1 MSKDT
6 SPFVAHYASPST
18 NMWYDVPKQRLAAPY
33 EKPPPIFPWEKNQ
46 EQPSR
51 IFPEDHIPEQKMD
64 LAPLSIPPS
73 DSEVSADE
81 GRDIPS
87 GTSTF
92 EDSSEAETDIPGTP
106 SSIQRSDAATPTTP
120 TIRVTTSDPWTFYM
134 HANAWD
140 DIPEIERYV
149 GSMQKHRRARSLKTT
164 GPIPVPGRDHAEHP
178 EEGEEGRRRVARL
191 TDFPSSDERPSL
203 PVTPAPV
210 HRPQPVSDGNTAAA
224 EDPQL
229 LPAAEGVPEQTQWV
243 CSHGRR
249 WNPADCLCDLA
260 NDMSDVLRSDKNPE
274 EQLAKLTQQHAEL
287 LRRLSRFHGGA
298 SQEGGHHLRDSSD
311 LPHRDLPFGSE
322 DLVSPTY
329 VKPEP
334 VVPTPSGVAAQSIVS
349 PRPVRGVAGSGAV
362 GTILSSNP
370 DPDFASYSDADADSE
385 SDPDPET
392 TPLAMPP
399 RPAGVT
405 EKEDTSSVRFTS
417 PGPALKRGEIVP
429 TGEAN

>member
-1 MSKDT
+1 
-6 SPFVAHYASPST
+6 
-18 NMWYDVPKQRLAAPY
+18 
-33 EKPPPIFPWEKNQ
+33 
-46 EQPSR
+46 
-51 IFPEDHIPEQKMD
+51 MD

-106 SSIQRSDAATPTTP
+106 SSIQRSNAATPTTP